1 MKCCKCKVNRSIT
14 LFKKN
19 GKVLKSCSLCRG
31 DNVSNNNKEEN
42 YSTYSPDDSSTDIE
56 SVSDE
61 TQFSD
66 SESSQDESIYC
77 PACKKTFENQTIA
90 TKHSKTSAHIKN
102 WEKYQQN

>member
-1 MKCCKCKVNRSIT
+1 MKCSKCQVNRSIT

-31 DNVSNNNKEEN
+31 ENVANKKDEN
-42 YSTYSPDDSSTDIE
+42 YSTYSPDESSTDIE

-61 TQFSD
+61 TQLSD
-66 SESSQDESIYC
+66 SDSSEDESIYC
-77 PACKKTFENQTIA
+77 PACKKTFDNQTIA
-90 TKHSKTSAHIKN
+90 SKHSKTPTHIKN